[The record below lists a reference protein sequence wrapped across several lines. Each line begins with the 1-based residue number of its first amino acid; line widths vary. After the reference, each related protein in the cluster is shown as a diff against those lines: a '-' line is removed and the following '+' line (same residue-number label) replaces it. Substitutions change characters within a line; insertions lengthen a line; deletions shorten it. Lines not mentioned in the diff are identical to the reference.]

1 MTEEEKKDAQINLKE
16 YVYESGQ
23 SINVEMPG
31 LMLETLLS
39 LFESIYE
46 DNKHMGLATAYP
58 VKSKEVFNKE
68 GQLETV
74 EIERKEYPTFESFL
88 SQATNQQEFVTGLG
102 GISLEL
108 LMFFKQV
115 HLDNIKN
122 KVALKVGT
130 VKTKKPNE
138 LKLA

>member
-1 MTEEEKKDAQINLKE
+1 MTEEEKKDAQINLRE

-23 SINVEMPG
+23 NIEVKMPG
-31 LMLETLLS
+31 LMLETLLN

-46 DNKHMGLATAYP
+46 DNKHMGLATTYT
-58 VKSKEVFNKE
+58 VKSKEVFDKDGN
-68 GQLETV
+68 LETV

-88 SQATNQQEFVTGLG
+88 SQAQNQQEFVTGLG

-130 VKTKKPNE
+130 IKTKKPNE